1 MIISELQAQAETA
14 HSLLMQWYQTT
25 LALQHQ
31 RRVTREHDFPTMEH
45 RMSMFLPQAPI
56 FGQLYQIKGTGPF
69 KVQAWLAHTS
79 PDLLRW

>member
-1 MIISELQAQAETA
+1 MIISEFQAQAETA

-31 RRVTREHDFPTMEH
+31 LLVTREHDFPTME
-45 RMSMFLPQAPI
+45 RPMSMFLPQAPE
-56 FGQLYQIKGTGPF
+56 FCQLYPIEGTLPF

-79 PDLLRW
+79 LDLLHW